1 MREVH
6 DYIYSVILERVPK
19 TKNFKIRRDG
29 KYSLVLE
36 EKSGIITSL
45 NNTAS
50 QILNYC
56 DGKNTIKDIVDRIAL
71 KYPSVNKK
79 AIKKDVIECVRHL
92 ESMQLIS
99 VLS

>member
-1 MREVH
+1 MQEVH
-6 DYIYSVILERVPK
+6 DYIYSVISERIPK
-19 TKNFKIRRDG
+19 KKNFKIRKDG

-50 QILNYC
+50 MILN
-56 DGKNTIKDIVDRIAL
+56 DSNGINTIKDIVDRIAL
-71 KYPSVNKK
+71 RYPIVDEKT
-79 AIKKDVIECVRHL
+79 IKKDVIECVRHL